1 MRPKGFKSEKL
12 RLSNINILFSA
23 KTLSNI
29 NILFN
34 ATNDAIN
41 IVEDYASMILEFE
54 KSNWSNRTSNI
65 NSLTNAW
72 KITNNYCT
80 SKSRQ

>member
-1 MRPKGFKSEKL
+1 MRPKGYKSEIL
-12 RLSNINILFSA
+12 RLPNINILFSA

-41 IVEDYASMILEFE
+41 ILEHYASMILEFK
-54 KSNWSNRTSNI
+54 KSN
-65 NSLTNAW
+65 
-72 KITNNYCT
+72 
-80 SKSRQ
+80 

>member
-54 KSNWSNRTSNI
+54 KSN
-65 NSLTNAW
+65 
-72 KITNNYCT
+72 
-80 SKSRQ
+80 